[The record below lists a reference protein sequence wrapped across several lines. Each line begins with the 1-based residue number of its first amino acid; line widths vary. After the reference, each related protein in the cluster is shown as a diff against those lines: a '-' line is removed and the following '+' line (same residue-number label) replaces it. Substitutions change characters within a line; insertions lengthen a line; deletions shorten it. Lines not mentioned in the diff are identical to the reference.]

1 MRVGRSARGEPS
13 LSREQWVRLK
23 EVRAGHGVG
32 EGSDDERELGA
43 NRSSRE
49 TEQWS
54 TDKDRREA
62 CKEARSPTNCKEIMS

>member
-13 LSREQWVRLK
+13 LSREQWVRLRD
-23 EVRAGHGVG
+23 VRAGQGVG
-32 EGSDDERELGA
+32 EGDDDEREEA
-43 NRSSRE
+43 SRSSRE